1 MNLNLNFLFI
11 FSGVILKWKKIG
23 DILIVDSK
31 FDEGSDLES
40 IASDH
45 KAKSIIK
52 IERIEGQKREP
63 TVSILYGSETETIH
77 KENGCLFN
85 LDLSKVMWAKGN
97 NNERLRIAKLVR
109 KGETVVDMFAGI
121 GYFSIP
127 IGVHSEAREI
137 ISIEINPNSY
147 HFLKKNIELNK
158 INEKARYER
167 MIPILGDCAIEAP
180 KYSADRVLM
189 GYVKTT
195 HHFLRPAME
204 CVKDGGIIHYH
215 ETVPDKLIETRP
227 YERVKQIAFECGE
240 REVEVLNIQ
249 KIKRYAPGVE
259 HIVLDA
265 RIY

>member
-1 MNLNLNFLFI
+1 M
-11 FSGVILKWKKIG
+11 KWKKIG
-23 DILIVDSK
+23 DILIVDDK
-31 FDEGSDLES
+31 FDDDSKLES
-40 IASDH
+40 IASEH
-45 KAKSIIK
+45 KVKSIIK
-52 IERIEGQKREP
+52 IDSIEGQKREP
-63 TVSILYGSETETIH
+63 SISLLYGEETETIH

-85 LDLSKVMWAKGN
+85 LDLSKVMWSKGN
-97 NNERLRIAKLVR
+97 NNERLRIAKLVT

-127 IGVHSEAREI
+127 IGVHSQAKQI
-137 ISIEINPNSY
+137 YSIEINPNSY
-147 HFLKKNIELNK
+147 HFLKRNIELNK
-158 INEKARYER
+158 INEKANYNR
-167 MIPILGDCAIEAP
+167 MIPVLGDCAVEAP

-227 YERVKQIAFECGE
+227 YERVKKVAYECGE

>member
-1 MNLNLNFLFI
+1 MMKISQFPGDF
-11 FSGVILKWKKIG
+11 LKWKKIG
-23 DILIVDSK
+23 DILIVDDK
-31 FDEGSDLES
+31 FRGSEEDLES
-40 IASDH
+40 IASKH
-45 KAKSIIK
+45 NVKSIVK
-52 IERIEGQKREP
+52 IDRIEGQKREP
-63 TVSILYGSETETIH
+63 TISLLYGKDTETIH

-97 NNERLRIAKLVR
+97 NNERLRIAKLV
-109 KGETVVDMFAGI
+109 KDGETVVDMFAGI

-127 IGVHSEAREI
+127 IGVHSDAKEI

-147 HFLKKNIELNK
+147 HFLKRNIELNR
-158 INEKARYER
+158 INEKANYDR
-167 MIPILGDCAIEAP
+167 MIPVLGDCAVEAP

-227 YERVKQIAFECGE
+227 YERVKEIAWECGE

>member
-1 MNLNLNFLFI
+1 MR
-11 FSGVILKWKKIG
+11 WKKIG
-23 DILIVDSK
+23 DILVVDDNIDLDMN
-31 FDEGSDLES
+31 DENYLKRL
-40 IASDH
+40 ASEH
-45 KAKSIIK
+45 KVKSIIK
-52 IERIEGQKREP
+52 VKRIEGQKREP
-63 TVSILYGSETETIH
+63 TIEILYGNETETVH

-97 NNERLRIAKLVR
+97 NNERLRIAKLVG

-127 IGVHSEAREI
+127 IGVHSQADHI
-137 ISIEINPNSY
+137 YSIEINPNSY
-147 HFLKKNIELNK
+147 HFLKNNITLNK
-158 INEKARYER
+158 INKKAGYDRLV
-167 MIPILGDCAIEAP
+167 PILGDCAIEAP

-195 HHFLRPAME
+195 HHFLKPAME

-215 ETVPDKLIETRP
+215 ETVPLKLIETRP
-227 YERVKQIAFECGE
+227 YERVKKVAYECGE

-265 RIY
+265 RIN

>member
-1 MNLNLNFLFI
+1 MIMAYSFLGDF
-11 FSGVILKWKKIG
+11 LKWKKIG

-31 FDEGSDLES
+31 FSSDEYSLDA
-40 IASDH
+40 IALDH
-45 KAKSIIK
+45 KVKSIIK
-52 IERIEGQKREP
+52 IDKIEGQKREP
-63 TVSILYGSETETIH
+63 TISLLYGEETETIH

-97 NNERLRIAKLVR
+97 NNERLRIAKLVN

-127 IGVHSEAREI
+127 IGVHSKAQEI

-147 HFLKKNIELNK
+147 HFLKKNIELNR
-158 INEKARYER
+158 INEKAKYER
-167 MIPILGDCAIEAP
+167 MVPILGDCAQEAP

-195 HHFLRPAME
+195 HHFLKPAME

-227 YERVKQIAFECGE
+227 YERVKKVAWECGE

-265 RIY
+265 RIN

>member
-1 MNLNLNFLFI
+1 M
-11 FSGVILKWKKIG
+11 KWKKIG
-23 DILIVDSK
+23 DILIVDDK
-31 FDEGSDLES
+31 FSESDDLGS
-40 IASDH
+40 IASKH
-45 KAKSIIK
+45 KVKSIVR
-52 IERIEGQKREP
+52 IEKIEGQKREP
-63 TVSILYGSETETIH
+63 TAILLYGDETETVH

-97 NNERLRIAKLVR
+97 NNERLRIANLVA

-127 IGVHSEAREI
+127 IGVHSDAKQI
-137 ISIEINPNSY
+137 CSIEINPNSHY
-147 HFLKKNIELNK
+147 FLKRNIELNG
-158 INEKARYER
+158 INEKANYER

-195 HHFLRPAME
+195 HHYLKPAME

-215 ETVPDKLIETRP
+215 ETVPDKLIEIRP
-227 YERVKQIAFECGE
+227 YERVKKAAFECGE

-265 RIY
+265 RIH

>member
-1 MNLNLNFLFI
+1 M
-11 FSGVILKWKKIG
+11 KWKKIG
-23 DILIVDSK
+23 DILVIDDN
-31 FDEGSDLES
+31 FDLDMDGLNEL
-40 IASDH
+40 ALKH
-45 KAKSIIK
+45 KVKSIIK
-52 IERIEGQKREP
+52 IKSIEGQKREP
-63 TVSILYGSETETIH
+63 SIEILYGSETETVH

-97 NNERLRIAKLVR
+97 NNERLRIAKLVE
-109 KGETVVDMFAGI
+109 KDETVLDMFAGI

-127 IGVHSEAREI
+127 IGVHSQAKQI
-137 ISIEINPNSY
+137 YSIEINPNSY
-147 HFLKKNIELNK
+147 HFLKKNIELNR
-158 INEKARYER
+158 INEKAGYDRL
-167 MIPILGDCAIEAP
+167 IPILGDCADEAP

-195 HHFLRPAME
+195 HHFLKPAME
-204 CVKDGGIIHYH
+204 AVKDGGIIHYH

-227 YERVKQIAFECGE
+227 LKRVKEAAWQCGE

-249 KIKRYAPGVE
+249 EIKRYAPGVE